1 LKPGLHD
8 SESDDDF
15 VFSYSERVSMK
26 SLTAFVAC
34 IAIITASMLNTR
46 LVADEI
52 AASARNAAWTYDPGL
67 MQPFWLGDAID
78 GESVL
83 FIKDPATGEAKAQL
97 LFPVQDVLSVTRAVD
112 WRVPGEMTFEAGRD
126 YVVKAGS
133 REITLPMDSRIPAF
147 TPDQLR
153 RPAGSQKYRLTH
165 RDGNGEILFAAG
177 AEYHEMQVCI
187 SYRHVSQP
195 WPSAPTFDANALP
208 KTIQKLQNKEAVS
221 IVLLGDSISTGCNA
235 SGWANCGPHQ
245 PPYQDLLLEHL
256 KQTYSPDITLTNLA
270 VGGTSTPWGLTR
282 ISEVVAARPD
292 LVILAFGMNDSS
304 GRSAEE
310 YKSATLAM
318 IKAVREAQPQAEFI
332 LVATML
338 GNRDW
343 VTLKHELFPQY
354 RTALQELTEP
364 GIALADMTSIWSEML
379 NRKQDWDLTGNGVNH
394 PNDFGH
400 RVYAQ
405 VLTALLVPPK
415 DAAAV
420 PPPQAPCAVRLWPEK
435 APNGDETFEVSEA
448 KITVHLPKHA
458 GGSAT
463 VICPGGGYG
472 GLVTGAEG
480 HGIAEWLNSHGIAGV
495 VLEYRLP
502 AGRSFVPLLD
512 AQRAIRIVRA
522 RATEWQINPSQVGII
537 GFSAGG
543 HLAST
548 VATHFDAGNPE
559 ATDPLDR
566 PSSRPDFAVLVYPVV
581 TMDEKTHG
589 GSRTNLLGATPSQEL
604 MDQFSAEKQVTENA
618 PPMFLTHA
626 VDDAAVPS
634 TNSQSLFDALQAAK
648 IPSKYLELPSGGHGL
663 NGYQGPMWDAWQ
675 QQSLEWLAEQGL
687 IRVIDAG
694 K

>member
-1 LKPGLHD
+1 
-8 SESDDDF
+8 
-15 VFSYSERVSMK
+15 MK
-26 SLTAFVAC
+26 SLIAFAAC
-34 IAIITASMLNTR
+34 IAIITTSMLNTR
-46 LVADEI
+46 LI
-52 AASARNAAWTYDPGL
+52 AEENATPAKNAAWTYDAGL
-67 MQPFWLGDAID
+67 MQPFWLGDTVD

-97 LFPVQDVLSVTRAVD
+97 LFPVQEVLSVTRAVD
-112 WRVPGEMTFEAGRD
+112 WRVSAGMTFEEGRD

-133 REITLPMDSRIPAF
+133 REITLPQDSRIPSF
-147 TPDQLR
+147 TSDQLR
-153 RPAGSQKYRLTH
+153 RPAGSQKHKLTH

-177 AEYHEMQVCI
+177 AEYHEMQVCV
-187 SYRHVSQP
+187 SYRHAREP
-195 WPSAPTFDANALP
+195 WPSAPMFDERALP
-208 KTIQKLQNKEAVS
+208 KTIQKLNSKEAVS

-235 SGWANCGPHQ
+235 SGWANCSPHQ

-256 KQTYSPDITLTNLA
+256 KHTYSPGITLTNLA

-282 ISEVVAARPD
+282 IPDVVAAKPD

-304 GRSAEE
+304 GRSAAE
-310 YKSATLAM
+310 YKTTTLAM
-318 IKAVREAQPQAEFI
+318 IKAVRETQPQAEFI

-343 VTLKHELFPQY
+343 ITLNHELFPQY

-364 GIALADMTSIWSEML
+364 GIALADMTSIWTEML

-400 RVYAQ
+400 RVYGQ
-405 VLTALLVPPK
+405 VLTTLLVPPK
-415 DAAAV
+415 DVVAS
-420 PPPQAPCAVRLWPEK
+420 APRPEEPFAVRLWPEK

-448 KITVHLPKHA
+448 KITVHLPKNPW
-458 GGSAT
+458 GSAI

-480 HGIAEWLNSHGIAGV
+480 HGIAEWLNSHGITGI

-512 AQRAIRIVRA
+512 AQRAIRMVRA
-522 RATEWQINPSQVGII
+522 RAVEWQINPSQVGIM

-548 VATHFDAGNPE
+548 AATHFDAGNPE
-559 ATDPLDR
+559 AADPLDR

-581 TMDEKTHG
+581 TMGEKTHG
-589 GSRTNLLGATPSQEL
+589 GSRTNLLGAKPSQEL
-604 MDQFSAEKQVTENA
+604 MDQFSAEKQVTEKT

-626 VDDAAVPS
+626 VDDAPVPS
-634 TNSQSLFDALQAAK
+634 IHSKALFDALQAAK

-663 NGYQGPMWDAWQ
+663 NGYKGPMWDAWQ
-675 QQSLEWLAEQGL
+675 AQSLEWLAAQKF
-687 IRVIDAG
+687 IPATDAAPP